1 MKYYPGMTERIG
13 FDLYADIAV
22 RIVSAR
28 ERKGLTQKQLA
39 ELMKWPDGK
48 LQNLEAVKRRIM
60 AQDLEDLSTALG
72 VSVNYLLEAYND
84 SPVGECLYLVW
95 TDACENSK
103 LYVKASNARLA
114 IFELEKR
121 FKKSGVLLWSNAR
134 DRANVQRVG
143 IPVND
148 KELKDR
154 RGAYQEENDLERRE
168 DE

>member
-1 MKYYPGMTERIG
+1 MKYYPGLTERIG
-13 FDLYADIAV
+13 FDFYADIAV

-95 TDACENSK
+95 TDACEDLK
-103 LYVKASNARLA
+103 LYVKAPNARLA

-121 FKKSGVLLWSNAR
+121 FKKIGVLLWSNAR

-143 IPVND
+143 IPVTD

-154 RGAYQEENDLERRE
+154 RSVYQEENDLERGE